1 MPTPSNSVPTQRLPA
16 PSLFVAPPSVNA
28 SNLDLSKSAT
38 KESVQSNSTKSNSN
52 TIRFTPSAA
61 IPGPTSPLPSPLQQG
76 KQPGLRP
83 PSPDKARRQQAHSD
97 RKKDDE
103 EGISHFPPPPP
114 DARHLPQSQSDADD
128 EQEQQRRQ
136 RRPTAVLDAHW
147 AALQSTLS
155 DIELSASG
163 VSHVFGPNH
172 ASALD
177 DLRKAQ
183 VELARAWGPRA
194 GPDGTL
200 QDGGL
205 GRISLAGGKSSK
217 DDGESSGKQGQG
229 NGAGL
234 TKTDTQAGESNASI
248 AADTKPGTANTSS
261 SNPHNDGRS
270 NKSTPSQ
277 DKAKDTAHTRGVS
290 VKEADA
296 DLDAAEQ
303 RRKESD
309 AYFQKVKEGVADV
322 VRKLDDVSRAMRHVE
337 MESRDIWGDAGSVDS
352 TELDDTS
359 LTS

>member
-1 MPTPSNSVPTQRLPA
+1 RLPA

-52 TIRFTPSAA
+52 TI
-61 IPGPTSPLPSPLQQG
+61 Q
-76 KQPGLRP
+76 
-83 PSPDKARRQQAHSD
+83 
-97 RKKDDE
+97 
-103 EGISHFPPPPP
+103 GISHFPPPPP

-183 VELARAWGPRA
+183 VELARAW
-194 GPDGTL
+194 
-200 QDGGL
+200 
-205 GRISLAGGKSSK
+205 
-217 DDGESSGKQGQG
+217 
-229 NGAGL
+229 
-234 TKTDTQAGESNASI
+234 AGESNASI

-337 MESRDIWGDAGSVDS
+337 MESRDIWGDA
-352 TELDDTS
+352 
-359 LTS
+359 